1 MRGIMDERFV
11 ADRNLGKLAKW
22 LRILGYDT
30 LYDRGDADRDFLRR
44 ADKERRIALT
54 RKRELDRLSYPV
66 RLVIVKADHVEGQLG
81 EVIRALD
88 LVPDPSRRMTRCLIC
103 NALLEEVEKAAVE
116 ALVPAYVYGTC
127 TRFLRCPLCGRI
139 FWPGTHSRDV
149 AEYFRMRVPAPPLPS

>member
-1 MRGIMDERFV
+1 MDERFV

-30 LYDRGDADRDFLRR
+30 VYDRADADRDFLRR

-54 RKRELDRLSYPV
+54 RKRELNRSSYPV

-81 EVIRALD
+81 EVIKALD
-88 LVPDPSRRMTRCLIC
+88 LLPDPSRRMTRCLIC

-116 ALVPAYVYGTC
+116 GLVPSYVRQTC

-139 FWPGTHSRDV
+139 FWPGTHSRRV
-149 AEYFRMRVPAPPLPS
+149 EEYLKSSVPFRSPSS